1 MSQKSEVVSIYK
13 PLGKSMGELVDSF
26 RKEQGISTETPITY
40 AGRLDPMAEGLVLL
54 LVGDMVHK
62 KDEYLGLSKEYEF
75 ECLFGF
81 ETDTYDILGLVS
93 NSSTSQVDE
102 FGCELEEVKKT
113 AQGLVGKR
121 TQEYP
126 AYSSK
131 PVQGK
136 PLFMWAR
143 EGKIKEIVIP
153 THEIEIYSLDFLS
166 SREVSGA
173 TLLKEIEEKISL
185 VHGDFRQVSILLTWQ
200 KKLAPLSE
208 GSFSIST
215 FRARVSTGVYIRTL
229 VREMGNI
236 LGTSA
241 TTFHIV
247 RKKIGD
253 YSI

>member
-1 MSQKSEVVSIYK
+1 MSQKSEVASIYK

-26 RKEQGISTETPITY
+26 RKEQGISADTSITY

-62 KDEYLGLSKEYEF
+62 KDEYTELSKEYEF
-75 ECLFGF
+75 ECLWGF

-102 FGCELEEVKKT
+102 FGCELEDVKKN
-113 AQGLVGKR
+113 ARRFVGKKI
-121 TQEYP
+121 QEYP
-126 AYSSK
+126 VYSSK

-143 EGKIKEIVIP
+143 EGKLHEIVIP
-153 THEIEIYSLDFLS
+153 THEIEIYSLGLIS
-166 SREVSGA
+166 TREISGA
-173 TLLKEIEEKISL
+173 VLLKEIEEKIAL
-185 VHGDFRQVSILLTWQ
+185 VHGDFRQVAILHAWQ
-200 KKLAPLSE
+200 KKLAEVSN
-208 GSFSIST
+208 STFQIST
-215 FRARVSTGVYIRTL
+215 FRASVSSGTYIRTL
-229 VREMGNI
+229 VHEMGK
-236 LGTSA
+236 LCGTLA

-253 YSI
+253 FSI